1 MTPTEFMKRYDNK
14 ETFTEY
20 ELHDL
25 FWGDYDKDVNVL
37 VEEEDS
43 FCDEPDR
50 WNYTKTII
58 YRFVENDTI
67 RYFAFYGWLGNTEL
81 QENYFDI
88 QPEEVKPIK
97 ITTTDWETIK

>member
-43 FCDEPDR
+43 FCDEPNR
-50 WNYTKTII
+50 WNYTKTIV

-67 RYFAFYGWLGNTEL
+67 RYFAFYGWLGNTEM
-81 QENYFDI
+81 QENYFES
-88 QPEEVKPIK
+88 QPVEVKPIEVVVR
-97 ITTTDWETIK
+97 DWEAI

>member
-14 ETFTEY
+14 ETFTED

-25 FWGDYDKDVNVL
+25 FWGDYDRDVNVL

-50 WNYTKTII
+50 WNYTKII
-58 YRFVENDTI
+58 VYRFVKNDI
-67 RYFAFYGWLGNTEL
+67 ISYFAFYGWLGNTEM
-81 QENYFDI
+81 QESYYEI
-88 QPEEVKPIK
+88 QPIEVKPVEAVVR
-97 ITTTDWETIK
+97 DWEAI

>member
-43 FCDEPDR
+43 FSDEPAR
-50 WNYTKTII
+50 WNYTKTIV
-58 YRFVENDTI
+58 YRFVENDII
-67 RYFAFYGWLGNTEL
+67 RYFAFYGWLGNTEM
-81 QENYFDI
+81 QENYFES
-88 QPEEVKPIK
+88 QPVEVKPIEVVVR
-97 ITTTDWETIK
+97 DWEAI